1 MNPSIRVSYLE
12 ASARKRVA
20 GLVDPGSF
28 REILPPEDRRTSPHL
43 PLFGA
48 PVAFDDGVVIGEARI
63 GGKEIFIF
71 AQEGKF
77 RGGSLGEIHSA
88 KIIGLL
94 MRAIEKKPAAVIALM
109 DSGGVRLEEA
119 NPGEI
124 GSTEIVRA
132 IFEAQ
137 KAGVPVIGLLGGS
150 CGCFG
155 GSGIIAACCDA
166 LIASEEGRLS
176 VSGPEVIE
184 TIMGVEA
191 FDSRDRALVWRT
203 TGGKNR
209 FIFGTVAKLV
219 DDHVPAFREAVES
232 LLAPRTPATIASL
245 RAKQAELVRRRETF
259 AKAAD
264 AREIWTKMG
273 LDGTRVPE
281 MTSDELTAAVAALPK
296 PSAK

>member
-1 MNPSIRVSYLE
+1 MSIPLRISFLE
-12 ASARKRVA
+12 ATARKRIA

-28 REILPPEDRRTSPHL
+28 REILPPQKRRVSPHL
-43 PLFGA
+43 GLFDA
-48 PVAFDDGVVIGEARI
+48 PVSFDDGAIIGEAEI
-63 GGKEIFIF
+63 GGKPVCIF

-77 RGGSLGEIHSA
+77 RGGSLGEVHAS
-88 KIIGLL
+88 KIVGLLERAAQKKPTAVIGLF
-94 MRAIEKKPAAVIALM
+94 

-119 NPGEI
+119 NAGEI
-124 GSTEIVRA
+124 GATEIIRA

-137 KAGVPVIGLLGGS
+137 NAGVPVIGLIGGS

-155 GSGIIAACCDA
+155 GASIISCCCDV

-209 FIFGTVAKLV
+209 FLFGKIARLV
-219 DDHVPAFREAVES
+219 NDHIPDFREAVSEF
-232 LLAPRTPATIASL
+232 LVPHQVVTCKML
-245 RAKQAELVRRRETF
+245 REEQRKLQSRLDLYG
-259 AKAAD
+259 KDSD

-273 LDGTRVPE
+273 LNATQVPE
-281 MTSDELTAAVAALPK
+281 MTAEELTAAIK
-296 PSAK
+296 KT